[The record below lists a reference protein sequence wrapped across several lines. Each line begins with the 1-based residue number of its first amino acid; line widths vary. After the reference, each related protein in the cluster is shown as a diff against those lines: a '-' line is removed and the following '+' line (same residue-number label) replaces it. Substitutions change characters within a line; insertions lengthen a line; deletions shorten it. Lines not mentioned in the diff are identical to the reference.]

1 MLKLHMIHLALSNI
15 TLGNVVKRYI
25 LINGKVLEVQIVHVV
40 PLKFCSWKKI
50 KLRKLGKK
58 STAFATFAHQD
69 ISSNSTRIDRQL

>member
-40 PLKFCSWKKI
+40 PLKFCSWKKS
-50 KLRKLGKK
+50 KLRKLGNK
-58 STAFATFAHQD
+58 
-69 ISSNSTRIDRQL
+69 IDRLCNFCVLGHKLEFNKH